1 MYTGITQGLFPVS
14 KVEKSTDCIKYKVK
28 LNTKLCKDLGIGAS
42 VSIDGV
48 CQTVVNIDNNEI
60 EFNAAGKTLE
70 LTTLDSIKADQLV
83 SVERSA
89 KFGDEIGGHNMA
101 GHIFETATVTNKE
114 LKEDNL
120 LMQFR
125 LSSKAMEYVF
135 DKGYI
140 GVDGSSL
147 TVHDVD
153 HTMNTFVVNLIPH
166 TIAVTNFINKGIGDL
181 VNIEIDSNTV
191 TIVETMKRVMAGR
204 D

>member
-14 KVEKSTDCIKYKVK
+14 AVEKSTNCIKYKVK
-28 LNTKLCKDLGIGAS
+28 LNTKLCKDLEIGAS
-42 VSIDGV
+42 IAIDGV
-48 CQTVVNIDNNEI
+48 CQTVVSIDENEI

-70 LTTLDSIKADQLV
+70 LTTLDTIKTGQLV

-101 GHIFETATVTNKE
+101 GHVFETATITAKE

-120 LMQFR
+120 LMQFKV
-125 LSSKAMEYVF
+125 SDKAMKYVF
-135 DKGYI
+135 DKGFI
-140 GVDGSSL
+140 GIDGSSL

-153 HTMNTFVVNLIPH
+153 HAADTFMVNLIPH
-166 TIAVTNFINKGIGDL
+166 TIAVTNFIDKQIGDL
-181 VNIEIDSNTV
+181 VNIEVDANTV
-191 TIVETMKRVMAGR
+191 TIVETVKRVMAGR